1 MNRPPGRGGRLST
14 LVGIVLLAVMLFP
27 VYWMVNASLQPAGNT
42 LRGEWFPFHPDLGG
56 YAAALRDQGPNLL
69 TSLVVALGSALLSLT
84 LAAPAAHALAR
95 FRLRGTRVLLL
106 GVLATQ
112 AVPGIVVANALFG
125 AYNDLGLLNSRLGL
139 VLADSTAG
147 VPFSIVVL
155 HAFMRGI
162 PEEIIEAARVDGAG
176 RLRVFRSVVL
186 PLSRNA
192 LITAGVFAF
201 LFAWSDFLFALTLTT
216 TDTVRPVTLGVYQYL
231 GAHTDHWNAVM
242 ATGVL
247 ASLPAAVLLVL
258 AQRHV
263 TGTATGA
270 AVK

>member
-1 MNRPPGRGGRLST
+1 MKRPPGRGGPLST
-14 LVGIVLLAVMLFP
+14 LVGIVLLALMLFP

-42 LRGEWFPFHPDLGG
+42 LRGGWFPLHPDFGG
-56 YAAALRDQGPNLL
+56 YAAALRDQGRNLV
-69 TSLVVALGSALLSLT
+69 TSLLVALGSALLSLA

-95 FRLRGTRVLLL
+95 FRLRGAGAVLL
-106 GVLATQ
+106 GVLTTQ
-112 AVPGIVVANALFG
+112 AVPGIVVANALYG

-147 VPFSIVVL
+147 VPFAILVL
-155 HAFMRGI
+155 HSFMRSI
-162 PEEIIEAARVDGAG
+162 PEQIVEAARMDGAG

-192 LITAGVFAF
+192 LVTAGVFTF
-201 LFAWSDFLFALTLTT
+201 LLAWSDLLFALTLTT
-216 TDTVRPVTLGVYQYL
+216 TDAVRPVTLGVYQYL
-231 GAHTDHWNAVM
+231 GAHTDRWNAVM
-242 ATGVL
+242 ATSVL
-247 ASLPAAVLLVL
+247 ASVPAAVLLVL

-270 AVK
+270 TVT